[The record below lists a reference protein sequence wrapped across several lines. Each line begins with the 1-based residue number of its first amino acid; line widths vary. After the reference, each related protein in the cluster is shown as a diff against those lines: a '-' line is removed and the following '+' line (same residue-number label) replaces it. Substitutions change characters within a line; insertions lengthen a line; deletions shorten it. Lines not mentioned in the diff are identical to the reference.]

1 MVKYNEAINICLQI
15 IGEQII
21 EGDTS
26 IDGIYEAEQ
35 ADLLIET
42 TKEELLSE
50 GWSFNTDYNWELTPD
65 NDGYIVVSENMIRLD
80 PSDTATKAFRKDSKL
95 YNGEDKS
102 YIWDAAVECDIVWN
116 LDFDDCPPIFQQY
129 VTLKAGR
136 ILYQRLVGDTGM
148 LDVLLK
154 DEQEALLRVRLHE
167 DDVNDL
173 NIFDDQ
179 TVSRAITRT
188 SNPRGLRG

>member
-1 MVKYNEAINICLQI
+1 MQKYNEAINICLQV

-21 EGDTS
+21 EGNTS

-42 TKEELLSE
+42 TKEELLAE

-65 NDGYIVVSENMIRLD
+65 TNGYIVVNENMIRLD
-80 PSDTATKAFRKDSKL
+80 PSDVGTKAFRKDSKL

-102 YIWDAAVECDIVWN
+102 YIWEAAVECDIVWN
-116 LDFDDCPPIFQQY
+116 LEFDDLPPIFQQY
-129 VTLKAGR
+129 VTLKAAR

-148 LDVLLK
+148 LEVLLK
-154 DEQEALLRVRLHE
+154 DEQDARLRVMIHE
-167 DDVNDL
+167 DDVLDY
-173 NIFDDQ
+173 NIFDNN
-179 TVSRAITRT
+179 TVSRVISRT
-188 SNPRGLRG
+188 QNPRGLRG